1 MIDEFNSNIQNNS
14 YERVISKAIGP
25 RFQLHMSNAE
35 FLNDPDEGE
44 ILENNFHIENAPHET
59 PERVQEYHPRQEYIS
74 CLTIEKEEKLPMWV
88 QYGDRGKG
96 CRIEFRLNSIN
107 EFHEV
112 TYTPRDKLPEDITCT
127 ISEMQKRVNVY
138 YKSNPK
144 DTTYAV
150 YGWARSLL
158 KKYGYYF
165 KDKYYSQ
172 EKEIRSII
180 TPKLEDIH
188 MWKDPRDGEIFPR
201 SYVLLKEPLIVESV
215 MLGPKCPNPEQIA
228 VALKNLGITRIL
240 RSNIHFQ

>member
-1 MIDEFNSNIQNNS
+1 MWTSPESCEFGLAPKMI
-14 YERVISKAIGP
+14 
-25 RFQLHMSNAE
+25 
-35 FLNDPDEGE
+35 
-44 ILENNFHIENAPHET
+44 
-59 PERVQEYHPRQEYIS
+59 IS
-74 CLTIEKEEKLPMWV
+74 CWNFLSVEPCRMGKVFRIFREKKPGACDADQLRASVLFTVDQISPLRSYVFESCK
-88 QYGDRGKG
+88 
-96 CRIEFRLNSIN
+96 SI
-107 EFHEV
+107 
-112 TYTPRDKLPEDITCT
+112 R
-127 ISEMQKRVNVY
+127 VY

-228 VALKNLGITRIL
+228 VALKNLGIKRIL